1 MHTHMDMHM
10 HAMDMCTHIH
20 SHTCKHRQHACSTC
34 TEIGLWTLTCLG
46 ANPPQPQ
53 PTSADKTTK
62 PRSPFHGCQM
72 LRASLPPHL
81 TSPASGGGSQVL
93 RASLPPLLISPASC
107 GGSPA
112 VVRPAGPLRVPLP
125 PSAFRAS
132 CPLHASC
139 FPLSCHCLIP
149 GRGHEEYQVPGPG
162 LLGWLGRRL
171 VTTATGGALL
181 EAWVRGYRG
190 TPSQWPLRVDTGR
203 AAVLCPSVGLTLAMS
218 WAFCGHVVQHSPGPS
233 S

>member
-10 HAMDMCTHIH
+10 HAMDMCTHIR

-62 PRSPFHGCQM
+62 PRSPFHGCQVP
-72 LRASLPPHL
+72 RAPLPPHL
-81 TSPASGGGSQVL
+81 ASPASRGGSQVL
-93 RASLPPLLISPASC
+93 RASLPPPLTSPASG

-125 PSAFRAS
+125 PSALRAS

-139 FPLSCHCLIP
+139 FPLSLSQAGGMRSIKSLGQASWDGSAEGWSPLQPEAPCWRP
-149 GRGHEEYQVPGPG
+149 GCQ
-162 LLGWLGRRL
+162 
-171 VTTATGGALL
+171 
-181 EAWVRGYRG
+181 G
-190 TPSQWPLRVDTGR
+190 TVAHQLS
-203 AAVLCPSVGLTLAMS
+203 
-218 WAFCGHVVQHSPGPS
+218 GPS
-233 S
+233 GSTQAMQQCCAPQWSSPWQ